1 MAGFQYMTLCMVYI
15 GYIVRPDCGK
25 VDLGRGVG
33 GGGGRGVDTP
43 LIVIPSCQCLHS
55 RECYLDTLFWLESR
69 PILTYLD
76 VLLKSL

>member
-33 GGGGRGVDTP
+33 GGGAGGWTH
-43 LIVIPSCQCLHS
+43 LSL
-55 RECYLDTLFWLESR
+55 LDQVANACIAENAIW
-69 PILTYLD
+69 ILCFG
-76 VLLKSL
+76 